1 MIKKTTLLIQFLL
14 VYGFREQCGC
24 KAEIW
29 GNFHCIYHV
38 FIIILSYIYYH
49 FKSLRTCHMFVI
61 THIFHVHVF
70 IVMYRFSYALY
81 AHMK

>member
-1 MIKKTTLLIQFLL
+1 MGSGDSVVVKLK
-14 VYGFREQCGC
+14 YGVVFTEY
-24 KAEIW
+24 IMYLSS
-29 GNFHCIYHV
+29 FYH
-38 FIIILSYIYYH
+38 IYYH
-49 FKSLRTCHMFVI
+49 FKSLRTCNMFVI